1 MTIRSG
7 FKYRIY
13 PNRQQQQQLAIQF
26 GHCRFVYN
34 RYRAMREATYQE
46 TGKGLSYQE
55 CARDLTRLKKEP
67 EYAWLKEA
75 DSQALQQSL
84 RDLDTA
90 YQNFFKGHSRYPR
103 FKRKYDRQSY
113 RYPQRFKLVGNRI
126 YLPKVGWVK
135 VVIHRPHEGEM
146 KSCTVSKT
154 RSGRYFVSILCQ
166 YEQAPNP
173 VDGEVGIDLGLSHF
187 LTLSTG
193 EKIDNPRHLRRQE
206 RLLRIRQ
213 RRLSR
218 KQKGSRNRDKARHR
232 VAVQHE
238 RVANQRRDFHHQVSR
253 RLVNTYG
260 TIALETL
267 HVKGMLANHALAKSI
282 ADAGW
287 SQFVTFL
294 QYKQQWAGGQVVQAD
309 RWFPSSRSCSVCGT
323 IYKGLTLSERNWTC
337 SGCGTRHDR
346 DINAAQNLLNILTV
360 NRQSQEPTVGVTE
373 RAAEGCN
380 ACGGLQSDG
389 ATSLSMDARPR
400 KPNSFS
406 VG

>member
-7 FKYRIY
+7 FKFRIY
-13 PNRQQQQQLAIQF
+13 PNREQQQQLAVQF

-34 RYRAMREATYQE
+34 RYRAMRESTYQE
-46 TGKGLSYQE
+46 TGQGLSYQD

-90 YQNFFKGHSRYPR
+90 YQNFFKGHNQYPR
-103 FKRKYDRQSY
+103 FKSKYDRQSY
-113 RYPQRFKLVGNRI
+113 RYPQRFKLAGNRI

-135 VVIHRPHEGEM
+135 IVVHRPLQGEM

-154 RSGRYFVSILCQ
+154 KSGRYFVSILCE
-166 YEQAPNP
+166 YEQEPKPGN
-173 VDGEVGIDLGLSHF
+173 GEVGIDLGLSHF

-193 EKIDNPRHLRRQE
+193 EKIDNPRHLRKQE

-218 KQKGSRNRDKARHR
+218 KQKGSCNRNKARHR

-253 RLVNTYG
+253 KLVNAYG
-260 TIALETL
+260 AIALESL
-267 HVKGMLANHALAKSI
+267 PVKGMLANHALAKAI

-309 RWFPSSRSCSVCGT
+309 RWFPSSRSCSVCGV
-323 IYKGLTLSERNWTC
+323 IYQGLTLSERNWTC
-337 SGCGTRHDR
+337 IGCGARHDR
-346 DINAAQNLLNILTV
+346 DINAAQNLLNMLTV
-360 NRQSQEPTVGVTE
+360 GSQSEEPTVGVTE
-373 RAAEGCN
+373 RATFGCN
-380 ACGGLQSDG
+380 ACGGLHPDG

>member
-1 MTIRSG
+1 MIIRSG

-13 PNRQQQQQLAIQF
+13 PNRAQQRQLAIQF

-34 RYRAMREATYQE
+34 RYRAIREATYRE
-46 TGKGLSYQE
+46 TGRGMSYHE
-55 CARDLTRLKKEP
+55 CALDLARLKKDP
-67 EYAWLKEA
+67 DYAWLKEA

-90 YQNFFKGHSRYPR
+90 YQNFFKGGSQYPR
-103 FKRKYDRQSY
+103 FKSKYGKQSY
-113 RYPQRFKLVGNRI
+113 RYPQRFKLAGNRI
-126 YLPKVGWVK
+126 YCPKVGWVK
-135 VVIHRPHEGEM
+135 IVLHRPLQGKM

-154 RSGRYFVSILCQ
+154 KSGRYFVSILCE
-166 YEQAPNP
+166 YESEPDSAC
-173 VDGEVGIDLGLSHF
+173 GAVGIDLGLTHF
-187 LTLSTG
+187 LSLSTG
-193 EKIDNPRHLRRQE
+193 EKIDNPRHLGKHE

-218 KQKGSRNRDKARHR
+218 KQQGSGNRNKARQR

-253 RLVNTYG
+253 ALVNTYG

-267 HVKGMLANHALAKSI
+267 HVKGMMANHRLAKAI

-287 SQFVTFL
+287 SQFVTFVG
-294 QYKQQWAGGQVVQAD
+294 YKQQWAGGALVQAN
-309 RWFPSSRSCSVCGT
+309 RWFPSSKTCSVCGG
-323 IYKGLTLSERNWTC
+323 IDHSLRLSQRRWQC
-337 SGCGTRHDR
+337 VGCGTEHDR
-346 DINAAQNLLNILTV
+346 DINAAQNLLNI
-360 NRQSQEPTVGVTE
+360 STVGATE
-373 RAAEGCN
+373 SD
-380 ACGGLQSDG
+380 ACGE
-389 ATSLSMDARPR
+389 TSLSVDTRPR